1 MRMELTDK
9 EQLGL
14 NLKCILKLEAL
25 GIHIEDVKEKD
36 LRLLYYF
43 SVPEKSTLKNNE
55 NSNYDITTSDGLI
68 ELAKSTFTAIIVES
82 CKAEFGDDDEEFYE
96 DVENNISDYASFFAK
111 IRKGE
116 VWDEEM
122 GKAAIEK
129 FVDEIKNNSYEQV

>member
-1 MRMELTDK
+1 MELTNK
-9 EQLGL
+9 EQLAL
-14 NLKCILKLEAL
+14 NLKYVLELEAL

-55 NSNYDITTSDGLI
+55 NLNYDITTSDGLI
-68 ELAKSTFTAIIVES
+68 ELAKSTFTAIIVEL

-111 IRKGE
+111 VRNGE
-116 VWDEEM
+116 IWDEEM
-122 GKAAIEK
+122 GKVAIEK
-129 FVDEIKNNSYEQV
+129 LVDEIKNNSYKQV